1 MAAPRTVAL
10 ILKRAALGLALA
22 ALGWLAASALV
33 LGRLTQRFERAPR
46 EVAAPPGTLLREV
59 RTQAS
64 DGLSLCAWVLEVPRA
79 RGAVLALHGS
89 GDSRRVWIELL
100 PHLAA
105 QGLSAVLPDLRAHGV
120 SEGEF
125 NDFGWSA
132 RRDVHA
138 WTSWMDEHQ
147 ADLPRVVIGTS
158 MGAAALLFAAQEG
171 DLGALGYALD
181 ACYRD
186 LDTAQRQRL
195 DQHLPPPLAVLAA
208 LGLRC
213 VAPLYFEFD
222 VDERTPLAA
231 ARALAARGG
240 PRAIVTGASGDAWAT
255 PDEQRELAAAL
266 GPGAELVLF
275 DGQGHFATSSRDPAR
290 YVELV
295 ASLFGD

>member
-1 MAAPRTVAL
+1 MRRIARSV
-10 ILKRAALGLALA
+10 ALGLALA
-22 ALGWLAASALV
+22 LACWLCSSTWV
-33 LGRLTQRFERAPR
+33 LSKLTARFERAPR
-46 EVAAPPGTLLREV
+46 QVTPPAGTHLREV
-59 RTQAS
+59 ETRAS
-64 DGLSLCAWVLEVPRA
+64 DGLRLAAWLFEVPRP

-100 PHLAA
+100 PHFAA
-105 QGLSAVLPDLRAHGV
+105 HGWNAVLPDLRAHGV

-125 NDFGWSA
+125 NDFGWGA

-147 ADLPRVVIGTS
+147 AGLPRVVIGTS
-158 MGAAALLFAAQEG
+158 MGAAALLFAAEERE
-171 DLGALGYALD
+171 LGALGYGLD

-231 ARALAARGG
+231 ARALRARGG

-266 GPGAELVLF
+266 GPDAELVLF